1 MGTSATPY
9 QHIVPPEIWLACWT
23 LCSTRQ
29 LRRLSL
35 VCQLFR
41 SLCLPLLFQCLQVNA
56 VPLGRKV
63 NQDNWIARVRHL
75 HRTAVR
81 LDRLAQGR
89 HALLVRSWKF
99 VAREILNLS
108 LFDTISE
115 RVIKTF
121 SSTFGVYRS
130 LRTLYIQGFVIDTS
144 LQETL
149 CSLPRLDELTLCNC
163 DIIAQDDPG
172 RLRSLHLDTP
182 YTWRLLAS
190 FGTEKF
196 PHLIEVSL
204 GVLSDVTLFFSF
216 LKQCPRLERLTISHL
231 HRDMTPHLPTSLHP
245 TIVPLLRHLTVP
257 RELIPLFTPN
267 RPVNEVT
274 VGSEVPPLLMEI
286 SHTSAPLL
294 FLEISCASP
303 SDESMATIA
312 SMFPFLRLS
321 IEVPETPWVARRSP
335 MTRPQSVDSR
345 CPSLCDDD
353 AFNDLPSEEISDAEE
368 DEPSTVGIFHRICT
382 DSLPLP
388 LTTDIFRLKTPPGLR
403 ERGPMPLERRHQTLA
418 VLSQQCPL
426 LREVQLGLPCYN
438 WTRIGSSWK
447 QKGVNS
453 HVHVD
458 LRGAP

>member
-9 QHIVPPEIWLACWT
+9 KHILPPEIWLACWT

-41 SLCLPLLFQCLQVNA
+41 SLCLPLLFQDLQFDGVS
-56 VPLGRKV
+56 LGRQV
-63 NQDNWIARVRHL
+63 YQDNWIARVRHL

-99 VAREILNLS
+99 VAREVAYPSRLASSHPEIQHIS

-121 SSTFGVYRS
+121 SSTFGVYRN
-130 LRTLYIQGFVIDTS
+130 LRTLYIQGFDIDTS
-144 LQETL
+144 LRETL
-149 CSLPRLDELTLCNC
+149 CSLPVLDELALYNC
-163 DIIAQDDPG
+163 DIIAQDGVLLELKSFTISGPHVQPRRQLSTDDP
-172 RLRSLHLDTP
+172 LRIADAGHLQGLYLDTL
-182 YTWRLLAS
+182 YTLPLLAS

-196 PHLIEVSL
+196 PHLVEVSL

-231 HRDMTPHLPTSLHP
+231 HHNMIAHLPTSLHP

-274 VGSEVPPLLMEI
+274 VGSEVPPADLLPVLMEI
-286 SHTSAPLL
+286 SYTSAPLL
-294 FLEISCASP
+294 SLGISCASP
-303 SDESMATIA
+303 SGESMATIA
-312 SMFPFLRLS
+312 SMFPFLRELL
-321 IEVPETPWVARRSP
+321 IE
-335 MTRPQSVDSR
+335 
-345 CPSLCDDD
+345 
-353 AFNDLPSEEISDAEE
+353 
-368 DEPSTVGIFHRICT
+368 
-382 DSLPLP
+382 
-388 LTTDIFRLKTPPGLR
+388 
-403 ERGPMPLERRHQTLA
+403 
-418 VLSQQCPL
+418 
-426 LREVQLGLPCYN
+426 
-438 WTRIGSSWK
+438 
-447 QKGVNS
+447 
-453 HVHVD
+453 
-458 LRGAP
+458 